1 MAKGRHRTGGH
12 WMIYKR
18 FAANLRA
25 QNWFAIGIELA
36 IVVLGVFIGTW
47 VANWNAQ
54 RMDRAETRRMLV
66 QLRPS
71 IDLLLQYFESARRYY
86 AVTRGYATVAQ
97 AGWMRDPLV
106 SDSDFVIAAYQAS
119 QIMGIGTNGS
129 AWASVLGADRLRQ
142 IENVRLRTDLG
153 TLMSSDYSIIDT
165 PAVDTPYRRNVRRLI
180 PISLQDRIRVQ
191 CGDQPPTGPDIF
203 VSLPARCPLTLPAAQ
218 ATAAANKL
226 RENPEVLD
234 DLQWHMAAQSA
245 LIGNFGPFEQAT
257 RNVRAQLDQL

>member
-1 MAKGRHRTGGH
+1 
-12 WMIYKR
+12 MIYKR

-54 RMDRAETRRMLV
+54 RMDRVETRRMLV
-66 QLRPS
+66 QLKPS
-71 IDLLLQYFESARRYY
+71 IDLLQQYFESARRYY
-86 AVTRGYATVAQ
+86 AVTRGYAAVAQ
-97 AGWMRDPLV
+97 AGWMRDPSV

-180 PISLQDRIRVQ
+180 PIALQDRVRAQ
-191 CGDQPPTGPDIF
+191 CGDQPPTDAALF
-203 VSLPARCPLTLPAAQ
+203 VSLPARCPLSLPAAQ
-218 ATAAANKL
+218 AAAAARKL
-226 RENPEVLD
+226 REHPEVLD

-257 RNVRAQLDQL
+257 RNVRAQLGRL